1 MGDGEMKE
9 EQQKH
14 VFSISFTT
22 EMVLAILDGRK
33 SMTRRLV
40 KPQPEFLQVHRHKG
54 EVIYDGANRRWGCGP
69 VVASDPWSI
78 GFEEEMLSI
87 CPYHVGQLL
96 WVREAWAKV
105 PATAYHHD
113 TSIPHREHEQEGGY
127 KVWSVYKAGWERCQ
141 EHWQSGRYMPRWA
154 SRILLRVVSV
164 KLERVQDITEEDARK
179 EGVLNKDEFQKLW
192 EKIHKPGAWARNDWV
207 WAVEFEVVKP

>member
-1 MGDGEMKE
+1 MVKE
-9 EQQKH
+9 KP
-14 VFSISFTT
+14 ISFTT

-40 KPQPEFLQVHRHKG
+40 KPQPEFVQVHKHKG
-54 EVIYDGANRRWGCGP
+54 EVIYDGANRRWCCGT

-87 CPYHVGQLL
+87 CPYHVEQIL
-96 WVREAWAKV
+96 WVKETWQTCPNCQLIPGEPTQASLWNRAWSV
-105 PATAYHHD
+105 
-113 TSIPHREHEQEGGY
+113 
-127 KVWSVYKAGWERCQ
+127 VYKATVPSETHPQHPEWGTQRWR
-141 EHWQSGRYMPRWA
+141 SSRLMPRWA
-154 SRILLRVVSV
+154 SRILLKVVSV

-179 EGVLNKDEFQKLW
+179 EGVLHKQDFQKLW
-192 EKIHKPGAWARNDWV
+192 EKIHGAGAWARNDWV